1 MSALF
6 NKVIYNRQ
14 FNFQPLEF
22 GQEAGYH
29 VDVKDEENA
38 RWEFRIFKKKDKW
51 EIDGE
56 KLPAWILE
64 IGPELSKAINE
75 HE

>member
-1 MSALF
+1 MGNLF
-6 NKVIYNRQ
+6 NKVIHERQ

-29 VDVKDEENA
+29 VDVKDAENT
-38 RWEFRIFKKKDKW
+38 RWEFRIFQIEDKW
-51 EIDGE
+51 KIEGE
-56 KLPAWILE
+56 QLPSWIFSIE
-64 IGPELSKAINE
+64 PELAKAIDE

>member
-1 MSALF
+1 MSNLF
-6 NKVIYNRQ
+6 NKIIRDRQ

-29 VDVKDEENA
+29 VDVKDAENT
-38 RWEFRIFKKKDKW
+38 RWEFRVFSTEDKW
-51 EIDGE
+51 KIEGE
-56 KLPAWILE
+56 KLPDWILDIERE
-64 IGPELSKAINE
+64 IGKAIDE